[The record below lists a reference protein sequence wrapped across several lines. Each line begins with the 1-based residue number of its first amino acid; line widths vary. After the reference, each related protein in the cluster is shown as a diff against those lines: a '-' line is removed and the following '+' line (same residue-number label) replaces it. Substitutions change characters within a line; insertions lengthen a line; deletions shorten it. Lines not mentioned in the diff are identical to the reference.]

1 MARRGEVKRA
11 PWQRG
16 WSWCKTIANPCTFC
30 INLRP
35 FHFSIQRMVWFPFF
49 FLIFYYLMQLHY
61 QWDLGYLCPRDIWN
75 ETECKKSPNPNTSL
89 PILGPDGKF
98 QLAEREHLECCRKWT
113 KTRYGEWG
121 GRAEKLS
128 SLLTFLLGF
137 YVARIVASW
146 WSQVC
151 GNPNIDNSVLMFAGL
166 TSSKNPKFRLPLR
179 RNDTTQNTE
188 TSYDSSTAFPRAVL
202 EAEKMIARYGLLSW
216 TLCFNTMSPIFR
228 KKFGTFEDLRRK
240 GLLLK
245 REETE
250 LKVGGKVLP

>member
-1 MARRGEVKRA
+1 
-11 PWQRG
+11 
-16 WSWCKTIANPCTFC
+16 
-30 INLRP
+30 
-35 FHFSIQRMVWFPFF
+35 MVWFPIF

-113 KTRYGEWG
+113 KARYGEWG
-121 GRAEKLS
+121 GRAVKLS